1 MESQI
6 QNKPEAPKATD
17 APAPPSQALQEA
29 LNTYSV
35 CKDGTVVSNPKDCLG
50 SKFLPAMNF
59 DNISK
64 V

>member
-6 QNKPEAPKATD
+6 QNKPEAPQATD
-17 APAPPSQALQEA
+17 APTLPNQAIQEA
-29 LNTYSV
+29 LTTYSV

-50 SKFLPAMNF
+50 NNVLPTLSL

-64 V
+64 A

>member
-17 APAPPSQALQEA
+17 APAAPSQALQEA

-50 SKFLPAMNF
+50 NNVLPTMSL

-64 V
+64 A